1 MSEENEKPVEQAPAP
16 APAVAKPA
24 TAPAGNGI
32 AIAALV
38 VGIVAFVTGWVPIL
52 GLLLGIAAVVLGVIG
67 LKKAAGKGM
76 SIAGLVT
83 GAIGALTSL
92 VFGIFW
98 ILAIV
103 AAGSSI
109 GAASTILQDEA
120 SQSQKQID
128 AKKDFAKG
136 ETAKF
141 GVFDVKVNSV
151 KRNYEPTEDYYTPA
165 AGNEF
170 VLVNIDVK
178 NTSSEAESFY
188 SYDLGMNVD
197 GVSESAYFLDVSPS
211 FEGGKLSAGATA
223 SGNLVFEVEKDAK
236 LKLQYEKTIYDYKSY
251 ASKTL
256 TYTLAL

>member
-1 MSEENEKPVEQAPAP
+1 MSEENEKPVEHAPAP
-16 APAVAKPA
+16 APAAAKPA
-24 TAPAGNGI
+24 AAPAGNGI

-38 VGIVAFVTGWVPIL
+38 VGIIAFVTGWVPIL
-52 GLLLGIAAVVLGVIG
+52 GLLLGITAVVLGVIG

-98 ILAIV
+98 IIALV

-120 SQSQKQID
+120 AQSQQQID

-136 ETAKF
+136 DTAKF
-141 GVFDVKVNSV
+141 DIFEVKVNSV
-151 KRNYEPTEDYYTPA
+151 KRDYQPEQDYYTPA
-165 AGNEF
+165 DGNEF
-170 VLVNIDVK
+170 VLVNVDVK
-178 NTSSEAESFY
+178 NTSSESESFY

-197 GVSESAYFLDVSPS
+197 GVSKSAYFLDVSPA
-211 FEGGKLSAGATA
+211 FEGGKLSAGASA
-223 SGNLVFEVEKDAK
+223 SGNLVYEVGKGSK
-236 LKLQYEKTIYDYKSY
+236 LKLQYEKTIYDYRTY